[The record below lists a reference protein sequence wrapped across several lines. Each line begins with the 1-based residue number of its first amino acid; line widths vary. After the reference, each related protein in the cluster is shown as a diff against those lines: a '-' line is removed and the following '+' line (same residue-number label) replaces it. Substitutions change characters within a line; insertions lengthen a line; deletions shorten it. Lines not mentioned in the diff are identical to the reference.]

1 MGETVPACLEMLTFH
16 WFYVLGWLPD
26 VPEGLQ
32 QEHLPDILQIRDHS
46 PTESMDVPYQG
57 ISPCRASSLFLE
69 VFALQ
74 CCAAILPPEMLPV
87 WGCHCDNFFVMQIG
101 PLACLSCL
109 SFLSFSHLAA
119 CYIYALE
126 TLAKK
131 PFTPTNLI
139 IPLNMEWILPGQ
151 PCRSAYE

>member
-1 MGETVPACLEMLTFH
+1 MLTLH
-16 WFYVLGWLPD
+16 WFYVSGWLPD

-32 QEHLPDILQIRDHS
+32 QEHLPDIPQIRDHS
-46 PTESMDVPYQG
+46 PTESMDVPCQG
-57 ISPCRASSLFLE
+57 ISPCRAASLFLE
-69 VFALQ
+69 RFVLQ

-119 CYIYALE
+119 CSIYALE